1 MRIILFHTDEILA
14 AALSERLCAAHAGVC
29 IDDYYCLESGD
40 DIQPA
45 PRGKTFD
52 PFYHS
57 WTQPATADVVLNVVN
72 RAIRSDEYCYER
84 YHFGLPGLLLAN
96 RHFLGN
102 PYILHVSAPGKA
114 AGTVD
119 TENMSA
125 QNDWLLSR
133 NKGDALLRSEP
144 RVEIIACPLFRAAE
158 SRPRGLFAGLFGAA
172 PPAAARH
179 GNENFE
185 REVDKL
191 ARRIGD
197 SLERLAEVHPRLR
210 PQGDCVAAAE
220 HGEAMEADS
229 APQRGDQKAA

>member
-1 MRIILFHTDEILA
+1 MRIIVFHTDEILA
-14 AALSERLCAAHAGVC
+14 AALSERLRAAHADLC
-29 IDDYYCLESGD
+29 IEEFYCLESGD

-57 WTQPATADVVLNVVN
+57 WTQPGTADIVLNVVN

-114 AGTVD
+114 DSTVD
-119 TENMSA
+119 TENMSP
-125 QNDWLLSR
+125 QNAWLLSR
-133 NKGDALLRSEP
+133 NKGDALLRPEP
-144 RVEIIACPLFRAAE
+144 QVEIIECPLFRAAE
-158 SRPRGLFAGLFGAA
+158 SKPRGLFAGLFSAA
-172 PPAAARH
+172 PPAPPLH
-179 GNENFE
+179 SSEDFE

-191 ARRIGD
+191 AGRIGD
-197 SLERLAEVHPRLR
+197 SLQRLMESHPRLR
-210 PQGDCVAAAE
+210 PQGGATSAE
-220 HGEAMEADS
+220 HAETVEAGF
-229 APQRGDQKAA
+229 APQHGDQKAA